1 MSSTSPI
8 QIENTTFLIE
18 RLAQDCSPLQYV
30 RELTQN
36 AFEAIQARRES
47 GYDGTGYVQW
57 DVDWPLAQEY
67 RIYKLQVSDNGKGM
81 SGPEIEQYINRLSSS
96 SGVQSF
102 EQNFGIGAK
111 ITAGVENPV
120 GLVYKS
126 WQNGS
131 GIMGQFWK
139 DVDADRY
146 GLKQFQVGEDFGHYR
161 PIPDALK
168 PQVGPSQIVPID
180 DFGTTVTLLG
190 RSNDDNTYFRPGLK
204 QKWLIEYLNSR
215 YFELPDEVIVQV
227 RDFNNADPSMW
238 PTSPRTPM
246 GPGGSQMRT
255 IVGMKELLER
265 NAESLGTIKLSKA
278 RAHWWI
284 LPPNLNVS
292 GGVWNDK
299 SHVATLFQSELYD
312 IQRSQAARATLQ
324 AFGIIYGGSRIVL
337 YIEPDAS
344 QLNVYS
350 NTARSKLLVAG
361 NDLPWEVWASEFR
374 TNMPPAIKQ
383 MMDAIMADVDTG
395 DYDDAVKRRLR
406 EIRDLYQI
414 QRYRRT
420 PGGSLLTDGEIP
432 GGAREETDTERR
444 REAIAGIRP
453 NRGGV
458 KSDLYGAFITEDG
471 TPSERT
477 RQQNNLPVI
486 QFISLFKGTR
496 EVGVLEDRAAKY
508 LPEMNII
515 QVNEDFR
522 VFVTMTEVLRGQ
534 YPHAE
539 PMEVKRSIQE
549 WLTLQLTEVVLG
561 IQSLQGSPEWSDR
574 TKLEAALSEEAL
586 TAAIMPRYA
595 VFSQMK
601 RQLGGR
607 AGASSRATPLESDS
621 DVDEERVTTDL
632 I

>member
-18 RLAQDCSPLQYV
+18 RLAQDCWPLQYV

-47 GYDGTGYVQW
+47 GYLGTGYVQW
-57 DVDWPLAQEY
+57 DIDWPLAQEY
-67 RIYKLQVSDNGKGM
+67 RIYKLQISDNGKGM

-111 ITAGVENPV
+111 ITAGVENPF

-131 GIMGQFWK
+131 GIMAQFWK

-146 GLKQFQVGEDFGHYR
+146 GLKQFQIGDDFGHYR
-161 PIPDALK
+161 PIPDTLK
-168 PQVGPSQIVPID
+168 PQVGPNQSVPID
-180 DFGTTVTLLG
+180 EFGTTVTLLG
-190 RSNDDNTYFRPGLK
+190 RFNDDNTYFRPRLK

-215 YFELPDEVIVQV
+215 YFELPDETVVLV

-238 PTSPRTPM
+238 PISPRVPM

-255 IVGMKELLER
+255 IVGMKELLTKNSEQQG
-265 NAESLGTIKLSKA
+265 SLKLSKA
-278 RAHWWI
+278 TAHWWI
-284 LPPNLNVS
+284 LPANLNVG

-299 SHVATLFQSELYD
+299 SHVAALFQSELYD
-312 IQRSQAARATLQ
+312 IQRSQAARSVLQ
-324 AFGIIYGGSRIVL
+324 SFGIIYGGSRIVL
-337 YIEPDAS
+337 YIEPDAA

-350 NTARSKLLVAG
+350 NTSRSKLLVAG
-361 NDLPWEVWASEFR
+361 NDLPWDVWASEFR
-374 TNMPPAIKQ
+374 SNMPLAIKQ

-420 PGGSLLTDGEIP
+420 PEGSLLTDGEIP
-432 GGAREETDTERR
+432 GGISGETETERGSKV
-444 REAIAGIRP
+444 ATGARP
-453 NRGGV
+453 NRGGAQ
-458 KSDLYGAFITEDG
+458 SDLYGAFIKEDG

-477 RQQNNLPVI
+477 RQQNNLPEI
-486 QFISLFKGTR
+486 QFISLLRGTR

-539 PMEVKRSIQE
+539 AVDVKRSMQE

-574 TKLEAALSEEAL
+574 TQLEAALSEEAL

-607 AGASSRATPLESDS
+607 AGASSRATTTETDEDLDDPLL
-621 DVDEERVTTDL
+621 TP
-632 I
+632 

>member
-1 MSSTSPI
+1 MSTTSPI

-36 AFEAIQARRES
+36 AFEAIQARRDNGHS
-47 GYDGTGYVQW
+47 GTGYVQW

-111 ITAGVENPV
+111 ITAGVENPA

-126 WQNGS
+126 WQGGS
-131 GIMGQFWK
+131 GIMAQFWK
-139 DVDADRY
+139 DIDADRY
-146 GLKQFQVGEDFGHYR
+146 GLKQFQIGEDFGHYR
-161 PIPDALK
+161 PIPDTLK
-168 PQVGPSQIVPID
+168 PQVSPSQPGPID

-190 RSNDDNTYFRPGLK
+190 RFNDDNTYFRPGLK

-215 YFELPDEVIVQV
+215 YFELPEEVVVQV

-255 IVGMKELLER
+255 IVGMKELLGK
-265 NAESLGTIKLSKA
+265 NSESQGALKLSKA
-278 RAHWWI
+278 MAHWWI
-284 LPPNLNVS
+284 LPMNLNVG

-299 SHVATLFQSELYD
+299 SHVAALFQSELYD
-312 IQRSQAARATLQ
+312 IQRSQAARSTLQ

-337 YIEPDAS
+337 YIEPDVT

-350 NTARSKLLVAG
+350 NTSRSKLLVAG
-361 NDLPWEVWASEFR
+361 NDLPWDVWASEFR
-374 TNMPPAIKQ
+374 ANMPPAIKQ
-383 MMDAIMADVDTG
+383 MMDTIMADVDTG
-395 DYDDAVKRRLR
+395 DYDDDVKRRLR

-420 PGGSLLTDGEIP
+420 PDGPLLTDGEIP
-432 GGAREETDTERR
+432 GGVSGVTETERGR
-444 REAIAGIRP
+444 RVTPGTRP
-453 NRGGV
+453 NRGGAQ
-458 KSDLYGAFITEDG
+458 SDLYGAFITEDG
-471 TPSERT
+471 APAERT
-477 RQQNNLPVI
+477 RQQNNLPEI
-486 QFISLFKGTR
+486 QFISLIKGTR

-522 VFVTMTEVLRGQ
+522 VFVTMMEVLRGQ

-539 PMEVKRSIQE
+539 AVDVKRSIQV
-549 WLTLQLTEVVLG
+549 WLTLQLTEVILG

-607 AGASSRATPLESDS
+607 AGASSRTTSPESDPEL
-621 DVDEERVTTDL
+621 DEDLLATDS
-632 I
+632 